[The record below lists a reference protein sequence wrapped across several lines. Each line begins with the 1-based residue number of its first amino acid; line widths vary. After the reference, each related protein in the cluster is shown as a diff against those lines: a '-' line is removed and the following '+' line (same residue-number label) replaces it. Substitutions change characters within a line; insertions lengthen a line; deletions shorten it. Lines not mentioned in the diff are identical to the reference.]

1 MFIKEVKVFHPRN
14 SLNDSG
20 PFEINSEFISDKMFN
35 TTRYCTQAKCQINSR
50 DSFQTIRLYLFN
62 QTPIRY

>member
-35 TTRYCTQAKCQINSR
+35 TTR
-50 DSFQTIRLYLFN
+50 
-62 QTPIRY
+62 

>member
-14 SLNDSG
+14 SLNDLG

-35 TTRYCTQAKCQINSR
+35 TTR
-50 DSFQTIRLYLFN
+50 
-62 QTPIRY
+62 